1 MWSIG
6 LDYHVMLSVI
16 CVLDEYGKEQY
27 SKVIRGPMNILFEEL
42 SKIKHSFRICFE
54 ASTGYGAVYDGLSRL
69 KYAKQ
74 VIVAHPGK
82 TRLIFHCKRKTD
94 RIDAKKLATLLFLET
109 IPQVYVPGVDVRS
122 WRTMI
127 NHRNHLA
134 NDRKSFKN
142 SIRSFLR
149 HRGIQAPKSL
159 WSKAGMAWLKELSF
173 EIPMDAVQRDTLVV
187 RLETTITMIKRVEK
201 ELEKIGDRHPGVQ
214 LLMTIPGVGIRTAEA
229 VMAYID
235 DPKRFSRTRSIGDY
249 FGMVPE
255 LDASAGKYKYGRI
268 TKEGPSVVRKMITE
282 AAWQG
287 IRRCK
292 KLRERFKVY
301 MHKDKQ
307 RKRIAIVA
315 VGHFMLRAMLAMLK
329 NNKVWDPALV

>member
-1 MWSIG
+1 
-6 LDYHVMLSVI
+6 MLSVI
-16 CVLDEYGKEQY
+16 HVLDEHGKTVLRK
-27 SKVIRGPMNILFEEL
+27 SIIGTMNILFEEL

-54 ASTGYGAVYDGLSRL
+54 ASTGYGSLYDGLSRL
-69 KYAKQ
+69 THAKQ

-82 TRLIFHCKRKTD
+82 TRLIFRCKKKTD
-94 RIDAKKLATLLFLET
+94 RIDAKKLATLLFIEE
-109 IPQVYVPGVDVRS
+109 IPQVYVPSVNVRS

-149 HRGIQAPKSL
+149 HRGIQTPKSL
-159 WSKAGMAWLKELSF
+159 WSKAGMAWFKDLSF
-173 EIPMDAVQRDTLVV
+173 EIPIDAVQRDTLVV
-187 RLETTITMIKRVEK
+187 RLETTITMIKRVEQ
-201 ELEKIGDRHPGVQ
+201 ELKKIADKHPGVQ

-235 DPKRFSRTRSIGDY
+235 DPKRFRRTQSIGGY
-249 FGMVPE
+249 FGMVPKI
-255 LDASAGKYKYGRI
+255 DASAGNYRYGHI

-292 KLRERFKVY
+292 ELRERFERY
-301 MHKDKQ
+301 MHRDKQ

-329 NNKVWDPALV
+329 RNEEWNPALVA